1 VKHGK
6 KTPLQISQESGR
18 AIPLLPSADG
28 HTDWADVP
36 DSVILDLV
44 RSYTSGG
51 DAILF
56 GTSTDQ
62 QVLAIRV
69 YRMGHGYS
77 VYARGAER
85 IGEALDRLERY
96 RPPRHY
102 WVKKPTQVS
111 PAAQGLSKQPKGSQ
125 IDWSAFPIVPK
136 QETPISP
143 EKLRILSD
151 ILTNRRVRLVASG

>member
-6 KTPLQISQESGR
+6 KTALKISQESGR
-18 AIPLLPSADG
+18 ALPLIPSPDG
-28 HTDWADVP
+28 RTDWADVP
-36 DSVILDLV
+36 DAVILDLV

-85 IGEALDRLERY
+85 LGEALDRLERY
-96 RPPRHY
+96 RPPRQY
-102 WVKKPTQVS
+102 WVKKPAVVP
-111 PAAQGLSKQPKGSQ
+111 PAAQGLSKQPKGNQ
-125 IDWSAFPIVPK
+125 IDWNALPIVQK

-143 EKLRILSD
+143 EKLRVLSD
-151 ILTNRRVRLVASG
+151 ILTNRRLRLVASG

>member
-1 VKHGK
+1 MKHGK
-6 KTPLQISQESGR
+6 KNALQVSQESGR
-18 AIPLLPSADG
+18 ALPLSPSADG
-28 HTDWADVP
+28 RTDWSDVP
-36 DSVILDLV
+36 DSVIVDLV
-44 RSYTSGG
+44 RSYTSSG

-102 WVKKPTQVS
+102 WLKKPSEV
-111 PAAQGLSKQPKGSQ
+111 PPVAQGLSKQPKGTV
-125 IDWSAFPIVPK
+125 IDWEAFPRVSK
-136 QETPISP
+136 QETPISA

-151 ILTNRRVRLVASG
+151 ILTKRRFNGVASL

>member
-18 AIPLLPSADG
+18 AIPLIPSLDG
-28 HTDWADVP
+28 RTDWSHVP
-36 DSVILDLV
+36 DSVIVDLV
-44 RSYTSGG
+44 RSYTSSG

-96 RPPRHY
+96 RSPRQY
-102 WVKKPTQVS
+102 WVKKPTQS
-111 PAAQGLSKQPKGSQ
+111 PPAAQGLSKQPKGKE
-125 IDWSAFPIVPK
+125 IDWNAFPIVPK
-136 QETPISP
+136 QENPISL
-143 EKLRILSD
+143 EKLQILSD
-151 ILTNRRVRLVASG
+151 ILTNRRLRLVASG